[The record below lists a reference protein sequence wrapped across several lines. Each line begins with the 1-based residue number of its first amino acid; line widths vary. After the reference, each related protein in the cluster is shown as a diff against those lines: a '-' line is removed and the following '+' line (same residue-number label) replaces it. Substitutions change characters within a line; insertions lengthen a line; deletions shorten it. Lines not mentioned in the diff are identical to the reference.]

1 MITESP
7 ETGSSGRT
15 PAQFTT
21 THWSVVLAAVGGES
35 PQADAAMECLC
46 RTYWYPLYV
55 YIRSSGHTAAD
66 AEDLTQEFFA
76 KLISK
81 HYLLAVHRE
90 RGKFRWFLRSAVKR
104 FLLNVRE
111 KETAAKRGGGAIH
124 VPFDGEKAEERYRL
138 EVSDFETPDRLFDR
152 AWAVKLIET
161 AHQRLEDEYAQGN
174 KKELLTQLMVFVV
187 GDKTGQTYAEVGA
200 SLGMSEGAVKVTVH
214 RLRRRYREL
223 LREEVAQTVH
233 STSDL
238 NGELRSLQAA
248 FSVTS

>member
-1 MITESP
+1 MITESS

-35 PQADAAMECLC
+35 PQADAAMDRLC

-55 YIRSSGHTAAD
+55 YVRSSGRTPAD

-76 KLISK
+76 KVISK

-90 RGKFRWFLRSAVKR
+90 RGKFRWFLLSAMKR

-111 KETAAKRGGGAIH
+111 KDTAAKRGGGAIH

-138 EVSDFETPDRLFDR
+138 EVSDLETPDRLFDR
-152 AWAVKLIET
+152 AWAIKLIET

-174 KKELLTQLMVFVV
+174 KQELFKQLMVFVA
-187 GDKTGQTYAEVGA
+187 GDKTGLTYSEAGA
-200 SLGMSEGAVKVTVH
+200 YLGMSEGAVKVAVH

-233 STSDL
+233 TASDL
-238 NGELRSLQAA
+238 NEELRCLQAA
-248 FSVTS
+248 FYMTM